1 MVRASISNTL
11 VTLTIEGN
19 NDRYQVILDKNVNA
33 KQFVKTCWRNK
44 KPLIVKEGKIFVDK
58 GFPFDPC
65 RTFLEALYEK
75 YSYSS
80 PLPSSV
86 EFKSGKQVEFCGF
99 EKIQSKQRDLKSLR
113 VIILDNYRIE
123 DIEIEYEYSKILPVN
138 GCGLNSKDVQWITET
153 FPSLEVLYLEAN
165 EIILSKATSFKN
177 LQFLQTLSLANN
189 LNLYSA
195 DGYAVD
201 VFQGINNLN
210 LSSTSLADVAELPV
224 HTLHKLTFLDI
235 SENNI
240 RDIRS
245 LDHLRT
251 LENLKHLRITLS
263 YFNKPTDIAKL
274 LVIARIPSL
283 VKLNDVNISP
293 NERLDAELYY
303 TSCIRKLVIDNE
315 IKDVEELTKI
325 EPFWEEIWKSHELP
339 SIQFHLE
346 ASINDWTS
354 GILKNRI
361 TKGIKISSI
370 NSGATMLLK
379 LHYNWKL
386 LDIKAL
392 ISYHF
397 AIPVHTSTFVFAS
410 SERDVSFSPKTVR
423 DDQKRLFE
431 LPFTCTFIDV
441 YAKESGNV

>member
-1 MVRASISNTL
+1 M
-11 VTLTIEGN
+11 
-19 NDRYQVILDKNVNA
+19 
-33 KQFVKTCWRNK
+33 
-44 KPLIVKEGKIFVDK
+44 
-58 GFPFDPC
+58 
-65 RTFLEALYEK
+65 
-75 YSYSS
+75 
-80 PLPSSV
+80 
-86 EFKSGKQVEFCGF
+86 
-99 EKIQSKQRDLKSLR
+99 
-113 VIILDNYRIE
+113 
-123 DIEIEYEYSKILPVN
+123 
-138 GCGLNSKDVQWITET
+138 
-153 FPSLEVLYLEAN
+153 
-165 EIILSKATSFKN
+165 
-177 LQFLQTLSLANN
+177 
-189 LNLYSA
+189 
-195 DGYAVD
+195 
-201 VFQGINNLN
+201 N

-240 RDIRS
+240 RDIRC

-263 YFNKPTDIAKL
+263 HFNKPTDIAKL

-303 TSCIRKLVIDNE
+303 ASCIRKLVIDNE

-361 TKGIKISSI
+361 TKDIKISSI

-441 YAKESGNV
+441 YAKESRNV